1 MKEYDIKITE
11 ILEKTVQVN
20 AESREEAEAIASENW
35 NNSMYDMDSAEDF
48 ADVSFH
54 AGDSREIKEPELL
67 DVLLVSPGEHP
78 KIIRIGAELEDLQQ
92 AVGGNIE
99 CVYPFDEM
107 VGLIVNEEGKFNGS
121 SLNRALYGEEGK
133 LQDIIAGDFLVVG
146 LTEDSFGSLTE
157 DQMQRYEQKFHQ
169 PETFVKM
176 GKSIMVLPIPEA
188 EVKRRARTRQEQPKE
203 QGGKILKFPKEPA
216 L

>member
-11 ILEKTVQVN
+11 VLEKTVQVQ
-20 AESREEAEAIASENW
+20 AESREEAEASASENW

-48 ADVSFH
+48 ADVSFR
-54 AGDSREIKEPELL
+54 AGESREIEVPEVL

-78 KIIRIGAELEDLQQ
+78 KTVRIGAELEDLQS

-121 SLNRALYGEEGK
+121 SLNRALYSEEGK
-133 LQDIIAGDFLVVG
+133 LVDIIAGDFLVVG

-157 DQMQRYEQKFHQ
+157 EQMRHYEQKFHQ

-188 EVKRRARTRQEQPKE
+188 EVKRRASARREQPAQKS
-203 QGGKILKFPKEPA
+203 GKIVNFPKEPA

>member
-11 ILEKTVQVN
+11 VLEKTVQVQ

-48 ADVSFH
+48 ADVSFR
-54 AGDSREIKEPELL
+54 AGESREIEMPEVL

-78 KIIRIGAELEDLQQ
+78 KTVRIGAELEDLQS

-121 SLNRALYGEEGK
+121 SLNRALYSEEGK
-133 LQDIIAGDFLVVG
+133 LIDIIAGDFLVVG
-146 LTEDSFGSLTE
+146 LTEESFGSLSDE
-157 DQMQRYEQKFHQ
+157 QLKRFEQKFHQ

-188 EVKRRARTRQEQPKE
+188 EVKRRETVRREQPTQKS
-203 QGGKILKFPKEPA
+203 GKIVNFPKEPA

>member
-11 ILEKTVQVN
+11 VLEKTVQVQ

-48 ADVSFH
+48 ADVSFR
-54 AGDSREIKEPELL
+54 AGESREIEMPEFL

-78 KIIRIGAELEDLQQ
+78 KTVRIGAELEDLQS

-121 SLNRALYGEEGK
+121 SLNRALYSEEGK
-133 LQDIIAGDFLVVG
+133 LIDIIAGDFLVVG
-146 LTEDSFGSLTE
+146 LTEESFGSLSDE
-157 DQMQRYEQKFHQ
+157 QLKRFEQKFHQ

-188 EVKRRARTRQEQPKE
+188 EVKRRETLRREQPAQKP
-203 QGGKILKFPKEPA
+203 GKIVNFPKEPA

>member
-11 ILEKTVQVN
+11 VLEKIVQVQ

-35 NNSMYDMDSAEDF
+35 NNSMYNMDSAEDF
-48 ADVSFH
+48 ADVSFR
-54 AGDSREIKEPELL
+54 AGESREIETPEVL

-78 KIIRIGAELEDLQQ
+78 KTVRIGAELEDLQS

-121 SLNRALYGEEGK
+121 SLNRALYSEEGK
-133 LQDIIAGDFLVVG
+133 LIDIIAGDFLVVG

-157 DQMQRYEQKFHQ
+157 NQMKHYEQKFHQ

-188 EVKRRARTRQEQPKE
+188 EVKRREAVRRDQPAQKS
-203 QGGKILKFPKEPA
+203 GKIVNFPKEPA

>member
-11 ILEKTVQVN
+11 VLEKTVQVQ
-20 AESREEAEAIASENW
+20 ADSREEAEAIASENW
-35 NNSMYDMDSAEDF
+35 NNSLYDMDSAEDF

-54 AGDSREIKEPELL
+54 AGESREIEAPELL

-78 KIIRIGAELEDLQQ
+78 KMVRIGAELEDLQR

-121 SLNRALYGEEGK
+121 SLNRALYSEEGK
-133 LQDIIAGDFLVVG
+133 LVDVIAGDFLVVG
-146 LTEDSFGSLTE
+146 LTEESFGSLTD
-157 DQMQRYEQKFHQ
+157 DQMKRYEEKFHQ
-169 PETFVKM
+169 PDTFVKM

-188 EVKRRARTRQEQPKE
+188 EVKRREAIRREQPVQKP
-203 QGGKILKFPKEPA
+203 GKIVNFPKEPA